1 MRNNDILVTCLT
13 TDARR
18 RGVVVNTGWTNEAR
32 AASLAVRQA
41 KAAARSAGS
50 GQARASSDGV
60 PVDDDLGGSVAV
72 KRKKEKAVLSPE
84 QAAFEEKVRS
94 ELQAMK
100 EAWAAYG
107 QAKSD
112 EEKAAAEAKYP
123 WLAKLNL
130 LLGGSKVKPPEFPSV
145 VPSSGANAKMYFEY
159 LDSEA
164 AAKVAKAATKQAK
177 IDEKAM
183 LDFIHWQSTQKAGLN
198 IPLSEYQKP
207 VAPPK
212 DYSLDNDPFMT
223 KAEKAAVRKMDRE
236 REAAATAV
244 RKAKEAANKAEAAV
258 IYGKGDVT
266 ALRAAHEAAKAAVQ
280 EAVEKQKKLGAPS
293 SVQPAEQD

>member
-32 AASLAVRQA
+32 AASLEVRRA
-41 KAAARSAGS
+41 KAAARAAG
-50 GQARASSDGV
+50 DGV
-60 PVDDDLGGSVAV
+60 PVDDDLGGSVAA
-72 KRKKEKAVLSPE
+72 KRKKEKIVLSPE
-84 QAAFEEKVRS
+84 QAAFEESVRN

-100 EAWAAYG
+100 EAWAAYD
-107 QAKSD
+107 QAKSE
-112 EEKAAAEAKYP
+112 EEKAAAQAKYP

-130 LLGGSKVKPPEFPSV
+130 LLGGSKVNPPEFPPV
-145 VPSSGANAKMYFEY
+145 VSSPGANAKMYFDY

-164 AAKVAKAATKQAK
+164 AAKMATAAARQAK

-207 VAPPK
+207 VAPEK
-212 DYSLDNDPFMT
+212 EYSLDNDPFMS
-223 KAEKAAVRKMDRE
+223 KAEKAAVRKSDKARE
-236 REAAATAV
+236 DAATAV
-244 RKAKEAANKAEAAV
+244 RKAKDAERRAEAAV

-266 ALRAAHEAAKAAVQ
+266 ALRAAHEAAKAAVRA
-280 EAVEKQKKLGAPS
+280 AVEKQKQLGLPS
-293 SVQPAEQD
+293 SVQPKDVE

>member
-1 MRNNDILVTCLT
+1 MSRNDILVTCLT

-32 AASLAVRQA
+32 VASLKVRRA
-41 KAAARSAGS
+41 KAAV
-50 GQARASSDGV
+50 RATGDGV
-60 PVDDDLGGSVAV
+60 PVDDELGGSVAA

-100 EAWAAYG
+100 EAWAAYD
-107 QAKSD
+107 QAKSE

-145 VPSSGANAKMYFEY
+145 VPSPGANAKMYFDY
-159 LDSEA
+159 LDSET

-198 IPLSEYQKP
+198 IPLSEYQKS
-207 VAPPK
+207 VAPAK
-212 DYSLDNDPFMT
+212 EYSLDNDPFMT
-223 KAEKAAVRKMDRE
+223 KAEKAAVRKMDKARE
-236 REAAATAV
+236 DAATAV
-244 RKAKEAANKAEAAV
+244 RMAKDAERRAEAAV
-258 IYGKGDVT
+258 IYGKGDAT
-266 ALRAAHEAAKAAVQ
+266 ALQAAHEAAKAAVRA
-280 EAVEKQKKLGAPS
+280 AVEKQKKLGLPS
-293 SVQPAEQD
+293 SVQPVEWD

>member
-13 TDARR
+13 ADARR

-32 AASLAVRQA
+32 AASLEVRRA
-41 KAAARSAGS
+41 KAAARATG
-50 GQARASSDGV
+50 DGV
-60 PVDDDLGGSVAV
+60 PADDELGGSVAV
-72 KRKKEKAVLSPE
+72 KRKKEKVVLSPE

-94 ELQAMK
+94 ELKAMK
-100 EAWAAYG
+100 DAWAAYD

-112 EEKAAAEAKYP
+112 EEKAAAQAKYP

-130 LLGGSKVKPPEFPSV
+130 RLGGSKVKPPEFPPV
-145 VPSSGANAKMYFEY
+145 VPSPGANAKMYFDY

-164 AAKVAKAATKQAK
+164 AAKMVKAATKQEK
-177 IDEKAM
+177 IEEKAM
-183 LDFIHWQSTQKAGLN
+183 LDFIHWQSTQNAGLN
-198 IPLSEYQKP
+198 IPLSEYQKS
-207 VAPPK
+207 VAPAK
-212 DYSLDNDPFMT
+212 DYSLENDPFMT
-223 KAEKAAVRKMDRE
+223 KAEKAAVRKMDRD

-266 ALRAAHEAAKAAVQ
+266 ALQAAHEAAKAVVR
-280 EAVEKQKKLGAPS
+280 EAVEKQKKLGLPS
-293 SVQPAEQD
+293 SVQPVESD